1 MDLMLKLMT
10 QVESLEMRQ
19 NILNVS
25 IIESF
30 KWWVRV

>member
-25 IIESF
+25 IESL
-30 KWWVRV
+30 KCWVRV

>member
-25 IIESF
+25 IIESL
-30 KWWVRV
+30 KCWVRV